1 MTFLFV
7 TKMVITDE
15 FKNKL
20 MPNTTEEAESEQ
32 LDVILR
38 IDVVSADEEVILED
52 DYMTWRVY
60 SLTSTDLTLKVEF
73 KEPSEVSQGYYPDIL
88 LVYFDFSELEDVYG
102 NHLPPFDY
110 AKREIPPQMESGT
123 IAEALGAAGEAMTTA
138 TASDG
143 ASSAIVQIISSASL
157 SQLWSMI
164 NSLQIVVYLPLFGQN
179 KFPSNANVFN
189 GFLLRIAT
197 FDLINTDEW
206 IDPSVYG
213 EFP

>member
-1 MTFLFV
+1 
-7 TKMVITDE
+7 
-15 FKNKL
+15 
-20 MPNTTEEAESEQ
+20 
-32 LDVILR
+32 
-38 IDVVSADEEVILED
+38 
-52 DYMTWRVY
+52 
-60 SLTSTDLTLKVEF
+60 
-73 KEPSEVSQGYYPDIL
+73 
-88 LVYFDFSELEDVYG
+88 
-102 NHLPPFDY
+102 
-110 AKREIPPQMESGT
+110 MESGT

-143 ASSAIVQIISSASL
+143 ASSAIVQILSSASL